1 MIWFC
6 KKIDDLI
13 NNKRVL
19 FLLKNAKKYSI
30 VEDLGIINNQNLD
43 TLTQFTRI
51 KKNKNGILDEIEKKI
66 INSTMER

>member
-1 MIWFC
+1 VIWFC